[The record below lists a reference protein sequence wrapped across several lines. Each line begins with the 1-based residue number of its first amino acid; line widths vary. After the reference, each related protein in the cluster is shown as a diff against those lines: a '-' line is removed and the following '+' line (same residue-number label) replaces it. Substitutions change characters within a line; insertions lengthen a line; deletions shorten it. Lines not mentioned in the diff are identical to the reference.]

1 VRALKPPFTTLAW
14 LLCSASLGT
23 SVRSRAQIGH
33 SGHTRA
39 RTQLYMATLAAAR
52 FNPVIK
58 AYYERLR
65 AMGKPMKVARCAC
78 ARKLLH
84 IAYAVVTHERAFD
97 PNYQS
102 ATSGEAARA

>member
-1 VRALKPPFTTLAW
+1 MHRDGSSIVAISCLVEKGRAKYWLNILARR
-14 LLCSASLGT
+14 C
-23 SVRSRAQIGH
+23 
-33 SGHTRA
+33 
-39 RTQLYMATLAAAR
+39 
-52 FNPVIK
+52 NPIIK

-65 AMGKPMKVARCAC
+65 AVGKPMKVGSTAC

-102 ATSGEAARA
+102 ATIGEAARA